1 MTQNIADLEKC
12 INLLQEEVTVKD
24 APDAIELELSDEDVA
39 AGRAGGVIFDDV
51 SFRYQNNERG
61 QSGGLS
67 HIGFRVDPGKTVALV
82 GASGAGKSTI
92 MRLLLRMYDV
102 NAGSIKMSTGD
113 NTSEDIRRFSQR
125 SLRKRIGVVAQD
137 TVLFNSSLRDN
148 ISYGKPGATDAEVWA
163 AARSAAL
170 GSFVESLPQ
179 GLDTVVG
186 ERGVRLSGGERQR
199 VGCARCI
206 IKNPA
211 IVLLDEATSN
221 LDSATEREI
230 QANLREVCRNRTSL
244 VVAHRLSTIM
254 MADEIIVLGK
264 DSEAEADT
272 INDEKEADKTK
283 VQADS
288 YVIERGT
295 HEELIEKD
303 GEYARMWKIQTE
315 ASKENAEEMVST
327 DQ

>member
-1 MTQNIADLEKC
+1 M
-12 INLLQEEVTVKD
+12 KD

-39 AGRAGGVIFDDV
+39 TGHAGGVIFDDV
-51 SFRYQNNERG
+51 FFRYQSNERG
-61 QSGGLS
+61 QNGGLS
-67 HIGFRVDPGKTVALV
+67 HIGFRVDPGKTVAVV

-102 NAGSIKMSTGD
+102 NAGSIKISTGD

-148 ISYGKPGATDAEVWA
+148 IAYGKPGATDAEVWA

-170 GSFVESLPQ
+170 GPFVESLPQ

-230 QANLREVCRNRTSL
+230 QSNLREVCRNRTSL

-264 DSEAEADT
+264 SSEGEGEFQADT
-272 INDEKEADKTK
+272 ISDVEEEDKNK
-283 VQADS
+283 VQPDS
-288 YVIERGT
+288 YVMERGT
-295 HEELIEKD
+295 HAELIERN

-315 ASKENAEEMVST
+315 ASKKEEKSVEEMASM

>member
-1 MTQNIADLEKC
+1 M
-12 INLLQEEVTVKD
+12 KD

-39 AGRAGGVIFDDV
+39 AGCAGGVIFDDV
-51 SFRYQNNERG
+51 SFHYQNNERC

-67 HIGFRVDPGKTVALV
+67 QIGFRVDPGKTVALV

-102 NAGSIKMSTGD
+102 NAGSIKISTGD
-113 NTSEDIRRFSQR
+113 NTSEDVRRFSQR

-148 ISYGKPGATDAEVWA
+148 ISYGKPEATDAEIWA

-170 GSFVESLPQ
+170 GPFVESLPQ
-179 GLDTVVG
+179 GLDTIVG

-230 QANLREVCRNRTSL
+230 QSNLREVCRNRTSL

-264 DSEAEADT
+264 DNEAEVEAEVDT
-272 INDEKEADKTK
+272 ISDEKDADKTK
-283 VQADS
+283 IQANS

-315 ASKENAEEMVST
+315 ASKKEENDMEEMTST
-327 DQ
+327 DE